1 MDSVATTTSL
11 LLSRA
16 PLTSPVTTISANQPT
31 TSHLN
36 LKSTLEIWA
45 VLDVGVGVL
54 AEAGEAVVV
63 VVVVEAAEQHV
74 GEDGL
79 KR

>member
-1 MDSVATTTSL
+1 MFKIVLYIIYSIHIFLQCKDDKLDKTNSERNKAGS
-11 LLSRA
+11 
-16 PLTSPVTTISANQPT
+16 
-31 TSHLN
+31 
-36 LKSTLEIWA
+36 IWA